1 MSQLLPVMNRTL
13 SKRLTGR
20 FSTFLMDHP
29 PAQVSRHLRCVLLD
43 YIHSQLDSGLPLDFD
58 VWLEEF
64 YELFEIL
71 DMAGEEIE
79 KQDQN

>member
-13 SKRLTGR
+13 SKKLTGR
-20 FSTFLMDHP
+20 FASFLMDHP
-29 PAQVSRHLRCVLLD
+29 PGQVSRHLRCVLLD

-71 DMAGEEIE
+71 DMAGDEII